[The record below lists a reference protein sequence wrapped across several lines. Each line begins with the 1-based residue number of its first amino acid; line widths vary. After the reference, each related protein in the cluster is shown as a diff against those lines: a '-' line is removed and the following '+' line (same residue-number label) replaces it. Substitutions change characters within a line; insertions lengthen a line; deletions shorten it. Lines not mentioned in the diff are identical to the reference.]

1 MEAPMPDTESTLNPE
16 LRHDISDEELTALAL
31 AADPDAPLDADALP
45 WYFGYGFAV
54 NPLPDWYMPR
64 PMAARRGRGTTIVV
78 ASVVVGMVVVC
89 AFGLCITSGFLQLA

>member
-1 MEAPMPDTESTLNPE
+1 MPDTDSTLNPE
-16 LRHDISDEELTALAL
+16 LRDDISDEELTALAL
-31 AADPDAPLDADALP
+31 AADPDAPLDADARP

-78 ASVVVGMVVVC
+78 TSVVVGMVIVC

>member
-1 MEAPMPDTESTLNPE
+1 MKRSESTNVEPA
-16 LRHDISDEELTALAL
+16 DDQISDEELTALAL
-31 AADPDAPLDADALP
+31 AADPNAPLDADALP

-64 PMAARRGRGTTIVV
+64 PMAARRGRGTTLVV
-78 ASVVVGMVVVC
+78 ASVVVGMIVVC

>member
-1 MEAPMPDTESTLNPE
+1 MKRSEENVATESDE
-16 LRHDISDEELTALAL
+16 MFSDDELTALAL
-31 AADPDAPLDADALP
+31 AADPEAPLDADALP

-54 NPLPDWYMPR
+54 NPLPEWYMPR

-78 ASVVVGMVVVC
+78 ASVVIGMVVVC

>member
-1 MEAPMPDTESTLNPE
+1 MKRNPSAANPAE
-16 LRHDISDEELTALAL
+16 IEGISDEELTALAL
-31 AADPDAPLDADALP
+31 SADPDAPLDPDALP

-64 PMAARRGRGTTIVV
+64 PMAARRGRGTTVVV

>member
-1 MEAPMPDTESTLNPE
+1 MPEIEATLNPE
-16 LRHDISDEELTALAL
+16 LRDYISDDELTALAL
-31 AADPDAPLDADALP
+31 AADPDAPLDANALP

-64 PMAARRGRGTTIVV
+64 PMAARRGRLTTVV
-78 ASVVVGMVVVC
+78 VGSIVVGMVVIC

>member
-1 MEAPMPDTESTLNPE
+1 MNQNEPTVDVETS
-16 LRHDISDEELTALAL
+16 DVVSDEELTALAL
-31 AADPDAPLDADALP
+31 AADPNAPLDDDALP
-45 WYFGYGFAV
+45 WYLGYGFAV

-64 PMAARRGRGTTIVV
+64 PMAARRGRGTTFVV